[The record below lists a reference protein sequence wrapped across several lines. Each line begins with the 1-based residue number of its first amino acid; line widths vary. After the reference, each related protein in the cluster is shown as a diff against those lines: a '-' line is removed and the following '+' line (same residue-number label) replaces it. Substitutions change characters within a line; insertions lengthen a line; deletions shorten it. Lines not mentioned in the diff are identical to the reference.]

1 MGTPKEPKPGKYF
14 VAGLSSET
22 CLLNA
27 VEAELESIL
36 GAIDSRSDSLPWTLS
51 RFYEAEMGAGLLRRF
66 LSFEPLLSPQKL
78 ADVKLAT
85 QEIEERYRVTR
96 GAGVRRRINLDP
108 GYLEAGKVVLAS
120 TKNACQR
127 IYLRA
132 GIFAEATLLYY
143 DGAFHG
149 YSYTYPDYLW
159 PETLQFLTT
168 SRTRYLEQ
176 LRRLG
181 EGEHAK
187 NHARFPAAAS

>member
-1 MGTPKEPKPGKYF
+1 MGTPKEPKPVKYC
-14 VAGLSSET
+14 VALLSSEIV
-22 CLLNA
+22 LLSA
-27 VEAELESIL
+27 VEAELETIL
-36 GAIDSRSDSLPWTLS
+36 GAIDHRSDTIPWMLS

-78 ADVKLAT
+78 ADIKLAT
-85 QEIEERYRVTR
+85 QGIEERYRLTL
-96 GAGVRRRINLDP
+96 GGGVRRRINLDP

-127 IYLRA
+127 IYLRD

-149 YSYTYPDYLW
+149 CSYTYPDYLW
-159 PETLQFLTT
+159 PKTLQFLTA

-181 EGEHAK
+181 
-187 NHARFPAAAS
+187 